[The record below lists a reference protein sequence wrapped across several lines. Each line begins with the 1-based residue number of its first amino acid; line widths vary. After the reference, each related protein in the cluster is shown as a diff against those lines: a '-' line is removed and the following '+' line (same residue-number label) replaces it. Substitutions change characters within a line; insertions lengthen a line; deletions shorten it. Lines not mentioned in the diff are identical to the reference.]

1 MAAKPTAPA
10 EAPASQPE
18 STSTVVEETAATV
31 APAAP
36 SADDAAL
43 PPSAV
48 EQAPE
53 PKAPAGPERVSLVG
67 FEVGRP
73 APTDAYQSLHSDGG
87 VTGPAVTT
95 HPGGGA
101 VQIVTAGTTVTE
113 GVMRALTAADA
124 LPED

>member
-1 MAAKPTAPA
+1 MPAKPTPTEPESPAQDVEQPPVIDPPA
-10 EAPASQPE
+10 EPDPAPP
-18 STSTVVEETAATV
+18 VE
-31 APAAP
+31 
-36 SADDAAL
+36 DLD
-43 PPSAV
+43 PP
-48 EQAPE
+48 
-53 PKAPAGPERVSLVG
+53 APAGPERVSLVG

-73 APTDAYQSLHSDGG
+73 APTDAYQALHSDGG

-124 LPED
+124 PSEA